1 MVVVAVRCGGK
12 HGGRAACQCLQ
23 ELLHILAGA
32 DIHFRGD
39 APINAVAD
47 ADIFH
52 PAAVVHNQVQL
63 LPSLLRGMADLKLPQ
78 AAGFLLLQDIATVG
92 GDDIGPGCPDHGKV
106 LHDHLAADPKPRG
119 QVFVGNGG
127 IGLVKQGQD
136 FFPALCGRH
145 TGAPFPIRLSSSAS
159 FMAFATSFRMGSV
172 NSIAPAAHRCKRMAK
187 IPGKRL
193 GFLGLPGFLGLLGL
207 PADRGSFPFAFF
219 LFFGFFG
226 FFFEGRMSHALIDK
240 RCTENCAKAQLTVD
254 ISHTVE
260 APIEEIFIFE

>member
-1 MVVVAVRCGGK
+1 M
-12 HGGRAACQCLQ
+12 
-23 ELLHILAGA
+23 
-32 DIHFRGD
+32 
-39 APINAVAD
+39 
-47 ADIFH
+47 
-52 PAAVVHNQVQL
+52 VHNQVQL
-63 LPSLLRGMADLKLPQ
+63 LLGLLRGLADLKLPQ
-78 AAGFLLLQDIATVG
+78 AAGFLLLQDITAVG

-119 QVFVGNGG
+119 QVLGGNGG

-193 GFLGLPGFLGLLGL
+193 
-207 PADRGSFPFAFF
+207 DRV
-219 LFFGFFG
+219 
-226 FFFEGRMSHALIDK
+226 LI
-240 RCTENCAKAQLTVD
+240 
-254 ISHTVE
+254 
-260 APIEEIFIFE
+260 

>member
-1 MVVVAVRCGGK
+1 MEAPPR
-12 HGGRAACQCLQ
+12 QCLQ

-52 PAAVVHNQVQL
+52 PAAVVHDQVQL
-63 LPSLLRGMADLKLPQ
+63 LPGLLRGVADLKLPQ
-78 AAGFLLLQDIATVG
+78 AAGFLLLQDIAAVG

-119 QVFVGNGG
+119 QVLGGNGG

-193 GFLGLPGFLGLLGL
+193 GFLGLPGFLGLLGFWVY
-207 PADRGSFPFAFF
+207 PQ
-219 LFFGFFG
+219 
-226 FFFEGRMSHALIDK
+226 
-240 RCTENCAKAQLTVD
+240 T
-254 ISHTVE
+254 
-260 APIEEIFIFE
+260 

>member
-1 MVVVAVRCGGK
+1 M
-12 HGGRAACQCLQ
+12 
-23 ELLHILAGA
+23 
-32 DIHFRGD
+32 
-39 APINAVAD
+39 AD

-52 PAAVVHNQVQL
+52 PAAVVHDQVQL
-63 LPSLLRGMADLKLPQ
+63 LPGLLRGVADLKLPQ
-78 AAGFLLLQDIATVG
+78 AAGFLLLQDIAAVG

-119 QVFVGNGG
+119 QVLGGNGG

-193 GFLGLPGFLGLLGL
+193 GFLGLLGFWVYPQTEEVFPLHSFCSL
-207 PADRGSFPFAFF
+207 AFSGSFLRAECPT
-219 LFFGFFG
+219 
-226 FFFEGRMSHALIDK
+226 R
-240 RCTENCAKAQLTVD
+240 
-254 ISHTVE
+254 
-260 APIEEIFIFE
+260 

>member
-1 MVVVAVRCGGK
+1 MVAVRCGGK
-12 HGGRAACQCLQ
+12 HGGSAACQCLQ

-32 DIHFRGD
+32 DIHFCGD

-52 PAAVVHNQVQL
+52 PAAVVHDQVQL
-63 LPSLLRGMADLKLPQ
+63 LPGLLRGVADLKLPQ
-78 AAGFLLLQDIATVG
+78 AAGFLLLQDIAAVG

-106 LHDHLAADPKPRG
+106 LHNYLAADPKPRG
-119 QVFVGNGG
+119 QVLGGNGG

-187 IPGKRL
+187 IPGKWL
-193 GFLGLPGFLGLLGL
+193 
-207 PADRGSFPFAFF
+207 DRV
-219 LFFGFFG
+219 
-226 FFFEGRMSHALIDK
+226 LI
-240 RCTENCAKAQLTVD
+240 
-254 ISHTVE
+254 
-260 APIEEIFIFE
+260 